1 MGSFASANE
10 KMAEAV
16 GVVRDQWQ
24 ALVDSGVTEAELQDA
39 KTYLT
44 GAYPLR
50 FNGNSQI
57 AAILVSMQMDD
68 LPTDYVV
75 TRNEKVEAVTLDE
88 ERIAKELLDPRGCV
102 WWLRNPRA
110 EVHELGTGQHLNKNG
125 AVPNRSRAVFSVLG
139 RGVTARDPHGFHF
152 GRGLQK
158 AFDWSRDQSKRAI
171 VDPCA
176 LEIAS
181 RCGLD
186 HLRQIEEEKLQTAS
200 ISRCL
205 AIVSPRSLCAPVRMF
220 THPQGHQMSQ
230 APDRVGGRQREVQ
243 RRCQHHTVA
252 HRN

>member
-75 TRNEKVEAVTLDE
+75 TRNEKVEAVTLDDVN
-88 ERIAKELLDPRGCV
+88 RIAKELLDPEG
-102 WWLRNPRA
+102 LRFVVVGEP
-110 EVHELGTGQHLNKNG
+110 E
-125 AVPNRSRAVFSVLG
+125 
-139 RGVTARDPHGFHF
+139 
-152 GRGLQK
+152 GLK
-158 AFDWSRDQSKRAI
+158 S
-171 VDPCA
+171 
-176 LEIAS
+176 
-181 RCGLD
+181 
-186 HLRQIEEEKLQTAS
+186 T
-200 ISRCL
+200 
-205 AIVSPRSLCAPVRMF
+205 
-220 THPQGHQMSQ
+220 
-230 APDRVGGRQREVQ
+230 
-243 RRCQHHTVA
+243 
-252 HRN
+252 N